1 MHRHSPLRHRARRP
15 RSASSPSFRVGAS
28 KARDSSRLRTTG
40 QRDLWSAH
48 NELTRVHVHATGPLG
63 RGSAHVDG
71 RRSKRNS
78 RCCARPRPVHVS
90 SPSNPNANVVPR
102 CAEPCS
108 KHGMIVLT
116 ALRDALQAHGTGAR
130 VHRDRRRQDQRHAVL
145 AQWCAQGF
153 GRHGRRAGAAPISF
167 TGL

>member
-1 MHRHSPLRHRARRP
+1 MRSVAVAADGELRDLL
-15 RSASSPSFRVGAS
+15 S
-28 KARDSSRLRTTG
+28 KAFSNRRSTKNRVVTKSE
-40 QRDLWSAH
+40 
-48 NELTRVHVHATGPLG
+48 ELTRVRVHATGPLG

-78 RCCARPRPVHVS
+78 RCCAQPRPVHVS

-108 KHGMIVLT
+108 KHGMIMLT